1 MRVELKNVSTY
12 RLIELAKSRASFDLV
27 YQEIYDWLIK
37 NKVMDY
43 QILSEELLN
52 SVSRL
57 SFMANSEL
65 KSKLENVK
73 DKINSLESSNKLGK
87 LPIFTFDTYDRAK
100 LDADTARVT
109 DENVLGTSLIYRSPT
124 YAINGITEQALSK
137 HSIVDVKHFL
147 RHLTPPD
154 LRNGLTILNS
164 AFKLEKI
171 RRFAGAVD
179 FYEQQVVRQFLET
192 KQLGVNVFEINFE
205 KKYQLVRE
213 NLPYIMDYI
222 LMVSDTESVWCSMSK
237 AQRDKL
243 RQMGH
248 STEGKGINNQEKWS
262 QLVREIACYS
272 TLDELENDI
281 CSEQS
286 IPIVT
291 ENGVEYIRDVPAK
304 RFAKSL
310 MKIF

>member
-37 NKVMDY
+37 NRVMDY
-43 QILSEELLN
+43 QMLSDKLLN
-52 SVSRL
+52 SYSGL

-65 KSKLENVK
+65 RSKLENAK
-73 DKINSLESSNKLGK
+73 DKINNLESSNKLVE

-100 LDADTARVT
+100 LDADTARIT

-124 YAINGITEQALSK
+124 YAINGVTEQPLGM

-147 RHLTPPD
+147 GHLTPPD
-154 LRNGLTILNS
+154 LRNGLTILNTS
-164 AFKLEKI
+164 FKLDKI
-171 RRFAGAVD
+171 KRFVGAVD
-179 FYEQQVVRQFLET
+179 FYEQQVVRQYIET
-192 KQLGVNVFEINFE
+192 KQLGVNVFKINYD
-205 KKYQLVRE
+205 KKYQLVSA

-222 LMVSDTESVWCSMSK
+222 LMVSDNESVWCCMSK
-237 AQRDKL
+237 VQRDKL
-243 RQMGH
+243 RQLGH
-248 STEGKGINNQEKWS
+248 STGENGVNNQEKWL
-262 QLVREIACYS
+262 QLVREIANYS
-272 TLDELENDI
+272 TLSELENDI

-291 ENGVEYIRDVPAK
+291 ENGIEYIRDVPAK
-304 RFAKSL
+304 RFTKSL
-310 MKIF
+310 VRR